1 MGMFGK
7 WGKRRNNNV
16 KIKMEKS
23 EKKLDKKAGGGNIFS
38 CSSHIGRI
46 DKEIL

>member
-23 EKKLDKKAGGGNIFS
+23 EKKLDKKAGGGGNIFFMQL
-38 CSSHIGRI
+38 
-46 DKEIL
+46 DMN

>member
-1 MGMFGK
+1 MFGK

-23 EKKLDKKAGGGNIFS
+23 EKKLDKKAGGGNIFHAV
-38 CSSHIGRI
+38 HIGRI
-46 DKEIL
+46 DKDIL

>member
-1 MGMFGK
+1 MFGK

-16 KIKMEKS
+16 KKMEKS
-23 EKKLDKKAGGGNIFS
+23 EKKLDKKAGGVTFF
-38 CSSHIGRI
+38 HAVQT

>member
-23 EKKLDKKAGGGNIFS
+23 EKKLDKKAGGGLVHHAV
-38 CSSHIGRI
+38 HIGRI

>member
-23 EKKLDKKAGGGNIFS
+23 EKKLDKKAGGGGNIFS
-38 CSSHIGRI
+38 CSSHTHR
-46 DKEIL
+46 

>member
-23 EKKLDKKAGGGNIFS
+23 EKKLDKKAGGGVTFS
-38 CSSHIGRI
+38 CELTPNFRTV
-46 DKEIL
+46 